1 MAKSKKSEEMAQDAQ
16 NVRVE
21 VTGKYEGMT
30 AEEIQRMEE
39 ESMAKDVAQ
48 GAGPNPDPNPTPNP
62 VQGNTPTPAPRVLAE
77 LFSPNG
83 TFRVELL
90 GNQSQGGK
98 VSKEWMDAFQDK
110 LSRFE
115 EKMTGFEGSAYRA
128 EYVYEEIFGSSK
140 RYLEDGALID
150 RTTRLER
157 QVGATGMDAPTLVGR
172 VEKLE
177 SEAKQ
182 KDSEDGQRFMAIEDR
197 IQSYYA
203 QHDAEI
209 SHISNLAATANGNAL
224 SLGGDVES
232 LRSSYASLRSEIE
245 PRMQANAKSVYD
257 LKRFIGQEDNADIQ
271 VREDVKQ
278 LLQNPQDY
286 ILGVVPSQ
294 GDLTPLTESLNSLKS
309 RMDYLGQ
316 IRAEMD
322 QLHNW
327 LGKVFFD
334 KNKIN
339 WAANKGF
346 EMPRADAMGLLQDGI
361 NATLEAWFT
370 SKGLSV
376 SGLEKLKSDVES
388 LERSISNLWSK
399 VTLLEERMGG

>member
-1 MAKSKKSEEMAQDAQ
+1 MSKSIFETLGADTTVELNIKTNALSLSDLLDADNRIKSEHLP
-16 NVRVE
+16 
-21 VTGKYEGMT
+21 EGGGHSS
-30 AEEIQRMEE
+30 Q
-39 ESMAKDVAQ
+39 
-48 GAGPNPDPNPTPNP
+48 TP
-62 VQGNTPTPAPRVLAE
+62 
-77 LFSPNG
+77 
-83 TFRVELL
+83 
-90 GNQSQGGK
+90 
-98 VSKEWMDAFQDK
+98 
-110 LSRFE
+110 
-115 EKMTGFEGSAYRA
+115 
-128 EYVYEEIFGSSK
+128 
-140 RYLEDGALID
+140 
-150 RTTRLER
+150 
-157 QVGATGMDAPTLVGR
+157 QVDLQPLTDR

-177 SEAKQ
+177 TAK
-182 KDSEDGQRFMAIEDR
+182 EDNDVKLAGIESD
-197 IQSYYA
+197 Y
-203 QHDAEI
+203 
-209 SHISNLAATANGNAL
+209 
-224 SLGGDVES
+224 ES
-232 LRSSYASLRSEIE
+232 LRSSFSRLDYYVHESTWGDNSTPLTERIQALEESKQDIE
-245 PRMQANAKSVYD
+245 ARVMSSVKTVYD
-257 LKRFIGQEDNADIQ
+257 LKRFIGQEDNAEIQ

-278 LLQNPQDY
+278 LLGNPQEY
-286 ILGVVPSQ
+286 IKGVVPPQ
-294 GDLTPLTESLNSLKS
+294 RDLTPLTESLNSLKS

-316 IRAEMD
+316 IRVEMD